1 MLIRE
6 IVLEGYQADILTA
19 VQDLLT
25 NHMADDAKKIPTE
38 QFQSELSKQ
47 GFVTTTDELIK
58 AVNDSGYASSI
69 DKDFIKPKDQKCY
82 QLRLDMVQRLYLLQ
96 IILEVKD
103 LKIFLIMHQKIII

>member
-6 IVLEGYQADILTA
+6 IVLEGYQSDILTA

-69 DKDFIKPKDQKCY
+69 DKDFIKPKEC
-82 QLRLDMVQRLYLLQ
+82 LHFLNFCPLVLH
-96 IILEVKD
+96 EPF
-103 LKIFLIMHQKIII
+103 LKVSSIPLH

>member
-69 DKDFIKPKDQKCY
+69 DKDFIKPKDQLPGDIDTDEQDPSVDVGKMAGD
-82 QLRLDMVQRLYLLQ
+82 QAM
-96 IILEVKD
+96 KD
-103 LKIFLIMHQKIII
+103 IKAEL